1 MRILYLL
8 CLILSLFSFSLENC
22 DSILNNCVKKCNFN
36 KEPKKKV
43 NVEQTAL
50 KIMKFAIM
58 VK

>member
-36 KEPKKKV
+36 KEPKKKSKCRTDCFKDYEV
-43 NVEQTAL
+43 CNYG
-50 KIMKFAIM
+50 
-58 VK
+58 